1 MGQVH
6 RVYVDGLSH
15 TRAWLAEDDGA
26 WRGVF
31 TLRFSLTRICSMI
44 MILYMITT
52 VTGKNQIT
60 IPAKV
65 ATAAGIQAGT
75 RIDWKLSEDGVLI
88 GEVLPSRQAL
98 ARKVAGM
105 GRAWLTPGADPV
117 AQLIEERAQADRD
130 EGLCQ

>member
-1 MGQVH
+1 M
-6 RVYVDGLSH
+6 
-15 TRAWLAEDDGA
+15 
-26 WRGVF
+26 F
-31 TLRFSLTRICSMI
+31 MIRF
-44 MILYMITT
+44 MITT

-65 ATAAGIQAGT
+65 AMAAGIEAGT
-75 RIDWKLSEDGVLI
+75 RIDWRLSEDGVLI

-98 ARKVAGM
+98 ARKLAGM

-130 EGLCQ
+130 EGLEADPA

>member
-1 MGQVH
+1 
-6 RVYVDGLSH
+6 
-15 TRAWLAEDDGA
+15 
-26 WRGVF
+26 
-31 TLRFSLTRICSMI
+31 MI

-65 ATAAGIQAGT
+65 ATAAGIQPGT
-75 RIDWKLSEDGVLI
+75 RIDWKLSDDGVLI

-105 GRAWLTPGADPV
+105 GRAWLTPGADPI

-130 EGLCQ
+130 EGLEADPA